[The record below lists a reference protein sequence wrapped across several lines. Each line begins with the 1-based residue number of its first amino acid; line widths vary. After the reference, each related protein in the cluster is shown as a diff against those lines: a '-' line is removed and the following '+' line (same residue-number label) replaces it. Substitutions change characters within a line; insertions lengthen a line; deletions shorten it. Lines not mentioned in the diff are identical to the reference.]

1 MEYTFYNWTK
11 IDRDRI
17 IDEIIESIEMDLS
30 INENH
35 EQEDNYVIIGII
47 NCGDIFQLFY
57 FCKYLT
63 IRGTWIIESRSK
75 FTISF
80 IFSQRHSER
89 ERDLARSKF
98 TCNPSAV

>member
-35 EQEDNYVIIGII
+35 EQEDNYVIIGTI
-47 NCGDIFQLFY
+47 NCVDIFQLFSVS
-57 FCKYLT
+57 L
-63 IRGTWIIESRSK
+63 
-75 FTISF
+75 
-80 IFSQRHSER
+80 
-89 ERDLARSKF
+89 
-98 TCNPSAV
+98 